1 MGNEKIIYK
10 LVVLGSDVDVYK
22 SIAKEITVI
31 EQAVLEI

>member
-1 MGNEKIIYK
+1 MGNKKNIYK
-10 LVVLGSDVDVYK
+10 LIVLGSDVDVYK